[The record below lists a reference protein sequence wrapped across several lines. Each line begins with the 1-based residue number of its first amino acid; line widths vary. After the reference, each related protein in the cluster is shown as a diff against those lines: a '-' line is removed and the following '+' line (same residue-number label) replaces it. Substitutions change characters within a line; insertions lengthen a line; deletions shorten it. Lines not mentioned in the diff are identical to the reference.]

1 MKIRTSTILAFLAT
15 ILIATLY
22 PASTIVDAATSVKA
36 IVVRRVDGCDYFMT
50 QMKTGYGI
58 LEWFGG
64 HDPDTDDVLYGEM
77 RSYGMRSI
85 HDENADATIRVWVE
99 DYDLS
104 KSDAM
109 EKLLDECE

>member
-1 MKIRTSTILAFLAT
+1 MKMRMSTILVFLA
-15 ILIATLY
+15 IALITALY
-22 PASTIVDAATSVKA
+22 PASTVVEAATPVKA
-36 IVVRRVDGCDYFMT
+36 TVVRRIDGCDYFMT
-50 QMKTGYGI
+50 QMRTGYGI

-64 HDPDTDDVLYGEM
+64 HDPDKDDVLYGDM
-77 RSYGMRSI
+77 RAYGMRNV

-99 DYDLS
+99 DYDLT